1 MTLPRFPQNRSGFTL
16 IEVVISA
23 ALMAIILV
31 GAYLCLSSSVAS
43 QKLIESRAE
52 VVQSARVALAIMSAD
67 LRSACPLSK
76 ELPFLGLHRTLGEA
90 EADNLD
96 FATHH
101 YTPRR
106 ARESDFCE
114 VSYFVAKEPESGKL
128 SLWRR
133 RDPTPDDEPLA
144 GGSREEIARGLQGLR
159 FEYYDGFDWFDKWG
173 DADGRKKEKDPL
185 RVEPNMSGMPEAVRI
200 TLWINPNSRASK
212 KESAGEDTEESALMF
227 QTVCR
232 LNLASISQSET
243 SSATPTSGSGGNRN
257 QSRDAAP
264 SGATE

>member
-1 MTLPRFPQNRSGFTL
+1 MTTQCSSQNRSGFTL

-23 ALMAIILV
+23 SLMAIILV
-31 GAYLCLSSSVAS
+31 GAYLCLSSSIAS

-52 VVQSARVALAIMSAD
+52 VVQSARVAMSIMSAD

-76 ELPFLGLHRTLGEA
+76 EFSFLGLHRTLGEA
-90 EADNLD
+90 DADNLD
-96 FATHH
+96 FATHN

-106 ARESDFCE
+106 AREGDFCE

-128 SLWRR
+128 TLWRR

-144 GGSREEIARGLQGLR
+144 GGNREEIARGLQGLK

-173 DADGRKKEKDPL
+173 DADGRKKEKDPV

-200 TLWINPNSRASK
+200 TLWIHPNSRSSK
-212 KESAGEDTEESALMF
+212 KKSAEEDAEESALMF

-232 LNLASISQSET
+232 LNLASISQNET
-243 SSATPTSGSGGNRN
+243 SSATPNSGPGGNRN
-257 QSRDAAP
+257 QSKDAAP
-264 SGATE
+264 SGVTE